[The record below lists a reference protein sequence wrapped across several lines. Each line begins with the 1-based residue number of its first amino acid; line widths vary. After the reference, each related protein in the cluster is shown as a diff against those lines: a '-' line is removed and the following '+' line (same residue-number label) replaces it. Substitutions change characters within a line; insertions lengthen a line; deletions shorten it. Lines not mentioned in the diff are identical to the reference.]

1 LTKSRIFAIAAV
13 AAVLAG
19 CPATAQQGEHRLTV
33 INGADVAIE
42 YFFFANCGAGAWGKD
57 RLGTRE
63 IIEPG
68 ARKLFSIKVDSGD
81 CCHDLRAKL
90 QTGAS
95 RQKLNADVCRDPE
108 WVVH

>member
-1 LTKSRIFAIAAV
+1 MTKSRIFAIAAV

-19 CPATAQQGEHRLTV
+19 CPATAEQGEHRLTV
-33 INGADVAIE
+33 TNGADVAIE
-42 YFFFANCGAGAWGKD
+42 YFYFASCGAGVWGKD
-57 RLGTRE
+57 RLGAKE
-63 IIEPG
+63 IIKPG
-68 ARKLFSIKVDSGD
+68 ARKLFSIKGGSGD

>member
-1 LTKSRIFAIAAV
+1 M
-13 AAVLAG
+13 G
-19 CPATAQQGEHRLTV
+19 QGPL
-33 INGADVAIE
+33 GA
-42 YFFFANCGAGAWGKD
+42 K
-57 RLGTRE
+57 E

-68 ARKLFSIKVDSGD
+68 ARKLFSIKGGGD

-90 QTGAS
+90 QTVAS